1 MPLDDSLEQT
11 KYLKYPTKPEVLCV
25 LYALYSRLF
34 VIQSMLGSV
43 NKQFRGSAFEVIELW
58 LRKCRADLYAQ
69 HPLSDTRLEVVR
81 ALAQEVKGVTERLV
95 TQLPHPFFTYSRP
108 THIEHI

>member
-1 MPLDDSLEQT
+1 MHCT
-11 KYLKYPTKPEVLCV
+11 
-25 LYALYSRLF
+25 ALF
-34 VIQSMLGSV
+34 VIQSMLCSV
-43 NKQFRGSAFEVIELW
+43 NKQFRGSAFEVIELR

-95 TQLPHPFFTYSRP
+95 IQLPHPFFTYSRP
-108 THIEHI
+108 THINIYENYVNITICQVFSE